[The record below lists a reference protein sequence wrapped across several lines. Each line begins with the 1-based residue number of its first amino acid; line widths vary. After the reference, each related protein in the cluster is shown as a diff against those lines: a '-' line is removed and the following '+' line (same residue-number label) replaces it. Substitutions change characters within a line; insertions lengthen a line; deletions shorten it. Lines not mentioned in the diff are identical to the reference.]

1 MNINEFEKYFDAIIE
16 KNPDLFMNMSYG
28 LLINFP
34 KGILE
39 DDLIPNEQKRQGI
52 KKIIEYFEKNEE
64 YEKCIKLTSVLNS
77 IKD

>member
-16 KNPDLFMNMSYG
+16 KNPDIFMNMSYG
-28 LLINFP
+28 ILINFP